1 MFCSFCSL
9 LLLDNLVEL
18 DELDFLGFLE
28 LLLGIRGAPTSL
40 REPTSNTHCLPRASS
55 AILLLSISLEQA
67 QIRLFVKVFC
77 GERGIRTPETL
88 LEFTR
93 FPGVPL
99 QPLEHLSFVGM
110 CFSHE

>member
-18 DELDFLGFLE
+18 DELDFLEVLF
-28 LLLGIRGAPTSL
+28 GIRGAPTSL

-67 QIRLFVKVFC
+67 QIRLFVKVLRREGDSNPRNPF
-77 GERGIRTPETL
+77 GVYTL
-88 LEFTR
+88 SRRASSTTR
-93 FPGVPL
+93 ASLLRRNVLFA
-99 QPLEHLSFVGM
+99 
-110 CFSHE
+110 